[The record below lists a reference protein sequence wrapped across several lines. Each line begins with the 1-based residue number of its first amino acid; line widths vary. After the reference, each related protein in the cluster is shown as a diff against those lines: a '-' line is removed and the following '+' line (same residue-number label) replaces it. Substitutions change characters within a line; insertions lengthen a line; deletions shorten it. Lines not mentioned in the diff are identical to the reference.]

1 MRMFYFT
8 CHCVCVGSWFEQFHP
23 QPLKYLVSTATHLAH
38 IILSVFLWNPLT
50 AFTGSNSITTSTLK
64 RVDRALRFLLESNQM
79 ASQLFF
85 LHVRGIYHIIS
96 LRGHGGRSARPCA
109 QLKGNSVY
117 ECGNVKCPLWM
128 VILKVF
134 LFVCFYISS
143 KKKKKKTALR
153 NFVLTVYYI
162 YIISEYTMNPFSKL
176 CFWLVL
182 NHYDTPIISV
192 FIWTI

>member
-8 CHCVCVGSWFEQFHP
+8 CHCVCVGSRFEQFHP

-50 AFTGSNSITTSTLK
+50 AFTGSNSIATSTLK
-64 RVDRALRFLLESNQM
+64 RVARALRFLLESNQM
-79 ASQLFF
+79 ASQSQLIFF
-85 LHVRGIYHIIS
+85 CTCAVFYHIIS
-96 LRGHGGRSARPCA
+96 LHGHGDRSARPCA

-117 ECGNVKCPLWM
+117 ECGNVKSPLWR

-134 LFVCFYISS
+134 FLHEQY
-143 KKKKKKTALR
+143 KKKTALR

-162 YIISEYTMNPFSKL
+162 YIIREYTMNPFSKL

-192 FIWTI
+192 YIWTI

>member
-8 CHCVCVGSWFEQFHP
+8 CHCVCVGSRFEQFHP

-50 AFTGSNSITTSTLK
+50 AFNGSNSIATSTLK
-64 RVDRALRFLLESNQM
+64 RVARALRFLLESNQM
-79 ASQLFF
+79 ASQLILF

-96 LRGHGGRSARPCA
+96 LHGHGERSARPCA

-117 ECGNVKCPLWM
+117 ECGNVKSPLWR

-134 LFVCFYISS
+134 FLHEQY
-143 KKKKKKTALR
+143 KKKLHSVT
-153 NFVLTVYYI
+153 
-162 YIISEYTMNPFSKL
+162 L
-176 CFWLVL
+176 C
-182 NHYDTPIISV
+182 
-192 FIWTI
+192 